1 MDTILRAKHRGIPQN
16 DINFALLW
24 GKMMSTPILV
34 LSKAS
39 FLSQGNSLN
48 YTKYSFMTYYRF
60 FAAIFSFEHQLDMVN
75 TAQYFNKIFCA
86 KCQARSTLFDV
97 SPNCIHAIRIKANQ
111 KVIVISIAPYAP
123 EKHVETGFGYFRD
136 FYLLWLCPA
145 VQYFVITSG
154 ELLKK
159 TPKNRSGLVTPRVI
173 HPGCCARLRSTPCC
187 SPPFTFRLY
196 RMIYTASTKI
206 ASEYWYSYCR

>member
-1 MDTILRAKHRGIPQN
+1 
-16 DINFALLW
+16 
-24 GKMMSTPILV
+24 MSTPILV

-39 FLSQGNSLN
+39 FLSQGNFPELYEIFIYDILSLLRS
-48 YTKYSFMTYYRF
+48 Y
-60 FAAIFSFEHQLDMVN
+60 IFVWTSIGYGQHGSILQQDLLCKMPSALHPFWCFSELYPCNPNQGQSEGDSN
-75 TAQYFNKIFCA
+75 
-86 KCQARSTLFDV
+86 FDY
-97 SPNCIHAIRIKANQ
+97 PLQ
-111 KVIVISIAPYAP
+111 YAP

-145 VQYFVITSG
+145 VQYFAITSG